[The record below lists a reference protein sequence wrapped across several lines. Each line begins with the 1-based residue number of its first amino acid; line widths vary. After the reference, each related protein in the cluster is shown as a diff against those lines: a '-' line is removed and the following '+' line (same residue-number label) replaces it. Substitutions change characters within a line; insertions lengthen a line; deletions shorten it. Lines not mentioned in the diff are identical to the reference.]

1 MNQKNAILIIDDDPR
16 NIYALKM
23 VLKARG
29 YNCETATNFD
39 DAVEILKSG
48 KDVKLVLMDMMMPD
62 VDGYES
68 IAHLKSSE
76 EFKNLPIIAVTA
88 QAMAG
93 DKEKCLEAGADGY
106 VSKPINIDHLLVF
119 TDKFLQK

>member
-1 MNQKNAILIIDDDPR
+1 MDKKNVVLIVDDDPR
-16 NIYALKM
+16 NIFALKM

-29 YNCETATNFD
+29 FECETATNFA
-39 DAVEILKSG
+39 DAFEILKSG
-48 KDVKLVLMDMMMPD
+48 RNIKLIFMDMMMPD
-62 VDGYES
+62 IDGYES

-93 DKEKCLEAGADGY
+93 DKEKCIEAGANGY
-106 VSKPINIDHLLVF
+106 ISKPINIDHLLIF
-119 TDKFLQK
+119 TDKFL